1 VDVETT
7 RRREKQGLQLMAAV
21 SRRAAQG
28 CQGAELIT
36 YTLCMPRP
44 RQALILIA
52 VLLWQA
58 LSWATPFVVGE
69 HAQRLA
75 HLLIHEEVVDH
86 HHHNDDSIHLQEA
99 DKDAVHLHADGGIQP
114 VGLVV
119 NLTVL
124 VPPDLLASLPKT
136 PNLCPP
142 SVCLAGLLRPPQT
155 VA

>member
-1 VDVETT
+1 
-7 RRREKQGLQLMAAV
+7 
-21 SRRAAQG
+21 
-28 CQGAELIT
+28 
-36 YTLCMPRP
+36 MPRP